1 MGAKSA
7 FVSLNVLN
15 NNTTSFSMQY
25 KNKDHANAGA
35 PLMEQLANSAKLSA
49 LILCLDQAQLLSE
62 QLLNELN
69 SRDKRINAIEQEL
82 LMAQQEIKQLKSTH

>member
-1 MGAKSA
+1 
-7 FVSLNVLN
+7 
-15 NNTTSFSMQY
+15 MQY
-25 KNKDHANAGA
+25 KNKDHANAGN

-82 LMAQQEIKQLKSTH
+82 LRAQQEITQLKSTH

>member
-1 MGAKSA
+1 M
-7 FVSLNVLN
+7 N
-15 NNTTSFSMQY
+15 NDTTSFSMQY
-25 KNKDHANAGA
+25 KNKDHANAGT

-82 LMAQQEIKQLKSTH
+82 LQAQQEIKQLKSTH